1 MSNFLGTKL
10 AKMAIDIV
18 WFKRDLRI
26 FDHSPLSLA
35 AKNGTILP
43 VFIFEPELWKKPDH
57 SYRHYIF
64 LKEALNDL
72 EKQLQSVGANLT
84 VMVGHAVDI
93 FDKLNSQYKIKTI
106 FSYEETWN
114 LWTYNRDKAV
124 RSWARANKVEWI
136 ETPKNGV
143 VRKLGDRNGWS
154 RRWYATM
161 SATLSY
167 PPNKIESITVRSDNI
182 PEASHLNLSTQQ
194 ACSTQIATRLQAI
207 NTLNSFL
214 HSRGQNY
221 TFEMSSP
228 ITAENSCSRISPYL
242 AFGQI
247 SVREAFQLTEKR
259 IHELRGVD
267 TKYSKSLKSFS
278 SRLRWHCH
286 FTQKIEDQPN
296 IEINTLHSSF
306 ENLRPSFGDQK
317 LLNAWANG
325 TTGYPMIDACMR
337 YLNATGWLNFR
348 MRAMLV
354 SFASYHLWLDWRQT
368 ASHLARQF
376 LDYEPGIHY
385 SQIQMQSGTTG
396 MNSIRIYNP
405 IKQGMD
411 QDPDGIFIRK
421 WVPELKDIPKQ
432 FIHQPWLLENSS
444 LNYSK
449 PIVDEKLARTAAK
462 EKIYSL
468 KKQIK
473 NSVETASLVQKHAS
487 RLNRRPRR
495 KPKASIAVKQQLSL
509 DL

>member
-1 MSNFLGTKL
+1 MSQINAEIF
-10 AKMAIDIV
+10 
-18 WFKRDLRI
+18 WFKRDLRVVDN
-26 FDHSPLSLA
+26 FPLSQA
-35 AKNGTILP
+35 ASNGP
-43 VFIFEPELWKKPDH
+43 VVPLYIFEPELWTQRDH
-57 SYRHYIF
+57 SYRHYVF
-64 LKEALNDL
+64 LKGALEDLKNQLNFLGSDLTVKVGNASEILNDL
-72 EKQLQSVGANLT
+72 CSKYQ
-84 VMVGHAVDI
+84 
-93 FDKLNSQYKIKTI
+93 IKRI
-106 FSYEETWN
+106 WSHQETWN
-114 LWTYNRDKAV
+114 FWTYKRDLSV
-124 RSWARANKVEWI
+124 RNWAATNGVSWVEI
-136 ETPKNGV
+136 PRNGV
-143 VRKLGDRNGWS
+143 VRRLINRDGWS
-154 RRWYATM
+154 KKWNATM
-161 SATLSY
+161 AAPTVPAPKKILTL
-167 PPNKIESITVRSDNI
+167 KIQSDDI
-182 PEASHLNLSTQQ
+182 PTGYKLNLSLDQPVS
-194 ACSTQIATRLQAI
+194 AQIPKRKKALETLESF
-207 NTLNSFL
+207 LNS
-214 HSRGQNY
+214 RGSNY
-221 TFEMSSP
+221 SVEMSSP

-247 SVREAFQLTEKR
+247 SIREAYQITEKR
-259 IHELRGVD
+259 ARQLSGLD
-267 TKYSKSLKSFS
+267 TKCSKSLKSFS

-286 FTQKIEDQPN
+286 FMQKIEDQPN
-296 IEINTLHSSF
+296 IEITTLHSSF
-306 ENLRPSFGDQK
+306 ENLRPPFADQK
-317 LLNAWANG
+317 LLKAWETG

-368 ASHLARQF
+368 ALHLARQF

-411 QDPDGIFIRK
+411 QDPDGTFIRK

-449 PIVDEKLARTAAK
+449 PIVDERLARTAAQ

-487 RLNRRPRR
+487 RLKRRPRR
-495 KPKASIAVKQQLSL
+495 KLKASIPVKQQLSL

>member
-1 MSNFLGTKL
+1 MNNHDS
-10 AKMAIDIV
+10 AIV

-26 FDHSPLSLA
+26 HDHLPLVQAS
-35 AKNGTILP
+35 KYNQVLP
-43 VFIFEPELWKKPDH
+43 LYIFEPELWKQPDH
-57 SYRHYIF
+57 SYRHYF
-64 LKEALNDL
+64 YLKESLNDL
-72 EKQLQSVGANLT
+72 EKELKSLGANLT
-84 VMVGHAVDI
+84 VMVGNAPDI
-93 FDKLNSQYKIKTI
+93 FGRLHSRYNIKTI
-106 FSYEETWN
+106 FSHEETWN
-114 LWTYNRDKAV
+114 LWTYDRDRAV
-124 RSWARANKVEWI
+124 RSWARDSKVEWI

-143 VRKLGDRNGWS
+143 VRNLDDRNGWS
-154 RRWYATM
+154 RKWYATM
-161 SATLSY
+161 SASLIH
-167 PPNKIESITVRSDNI
+167 PPKKINCINCKSDII
-182 PEASHLNLSTQQ
+182 PEALHLSLSSKQ
-194 ACSTQIATRLQAI
+194 AVSPQPATRLAAI
-207 NTLNSFL
+207 SNLNSFL
-214 HSRGQNY
+214 HSRGHNY

-228 ITAENSCSRISPYL
+228 VTAEKSCSRISPYL

-247 SVREAFQLTEKR
+247 SVREVYQLTEKR
-259 IHELRGVD
+259 IRELRGVD

-286 FTQKIEDQPN
+286 FMQKLEDQPN

-306 ENLRPSFGDQK
+306 ETLRPSFGDQK

-411 QDPDGIFIRK
+411 QDPDGTFIRK

-449 PIVDEKLARTAAK
+449 PIVDEKLARTAAQ

-487 RLNRRPRR
+487 RLKRRPRR
-495 KPKASIAVKQQLSL
+495 KLKASTPVKQQLSL

>member
-1 MSNFLGTKL
+1 MLP
-10 AKMAIDIV
+10 DVEVV
-18 WFKRDLRI
+18 WFKRDLRTV
-26 FDHSPLSLA
+26 DNLVLSLA
-35 AKNGTILP
+35 AKSGVVLP
-43 VFIFEPELWKKPDH
+43 IYIFEPELWREPDL
-57 SYRHYIF
+57 SYRHYKF
-64 LKEALNDL
+64 LKEALLDL
-72 EKQLQSVGANLT
+72 DYHLKTLGSQLVILVGNAI
-84 VMVGHAVDI
+84 DI
-93 FDKLNSQYKIKTI
+93 FNHLNSKFKLNTI
-106 FSYEETWN
+106 YSHEETWN
-114 LWTYNRDKAV
+114 LWTYNRDKTVKAWT
-124 RSWARANKVEWI
+124 RENNVEWI
-136 ETPKNGV
+136 EMPKNGV
-143 VRKLGDRNGWS
+143 IRNLNDRNGWS
-154 RRWYATM
+154 RRWYTEM
-161 SATLSY
+161 SAPLI
-167 PPNKIESITVRSDNI
+167 PPPQKIESVKIVSDNI
-182 PEASHLNLSTQQ
+182 PEAEYLGLSTKQ
-194 ACSTQIATRLQAI
+194 ASSAQSAKRSAAMD
-207 NTLNSFL
+207 TLNTFL
-214 HSRGQNY
+214 SIRGQNY
-221 TFEMSSP
+221 RYEMSSP
-228 ITAENSCSRISPYL
+228 ITAEDSCSRISPYL

-247 SVREAFQLTEKR
+247 SVREAYQLTEQR
-259 IHELRGVD
+259 IRELRGVD

-286 FTQKIEDQPN
+286 FMQKLEDQPG

-306 ENLRPSFGDQK
+306 ENLRPSFGDHK
-317 LLNAWANG
+317 LLNAWETGA
-325 TTGYPMIDACMR
+325 TGYPMVDACMR

-405 IKQGMD
+405 IKQGID
-411 QDPDGIFIRK
+411 QDPNGKFIK
-421 WVPELKDIPKQ
+421 NWVPELKDIPNQ
-432 FIHQPWLLENSS
+432 FIHQPWLLKDSNIK
-444 LNYSK
+444 YPK
-449 PIVDEKLARTAAK
+449 PIVDEKHARTAAK

>member
-1 MSNFLGTKL
+1 MQI
-10 AKMAIDIV
+10 M

-26 FDHSPLSLA
+26 EDNSALSEAAKRGPVLPLYILEKDLWKEEDMSARHYQFLAECLNELDISLA
-35 AKNGTILP
+35 ELGQPLILKIGNA
-43 VFIFEPELWKKPDH
+43 VEV
-57 SYRHYIF
+57 
-64 LKEALNDL
+64 LNDL
-72 EKQLQSVGANLT
+72 IGRHRVEAIWSHQ
-84 VMVGHAVDI
+84 
-93 FDKLNSQYKIKTI
+93 
-106 FSYEETWN
+106 ETWN

-194 ACSTQIATRLQAI
+194 ACSTQIATRLEAI

-306 ENLRPSFGDQK
+306 ENLRPSIGDQK

-337 YLNATGWLNFR
+337 YLNTTGWLNFR

-449 PIVDEKLARTAAK
+449 PIVDEKLARTAAQ

-495 KPKASIAVKQQLSL
+495 KLEESIPVKRQLSL

>member
-1 MSNFLGTKL
+1 MRSKL
-10 AKMAIDIV
+10 ENRIINIV
-18 WFKRDLRI
+18 WFKRDLRV
-26 FDHSPLSLA
+26 FDNIPLSLA
-35 AKNGTILP
+35 ADNSTILP
-43 VFIFEPELWKKPDH
+43 IFIFEPELWKEPDH
-57 SYRHYIF
+57 SYRHYVF
-64 LKEALNDL
+64 LKESLTDL
-72 EKQLQSVGANLT
+72 EKQLEALGANLA
-84 VMVGHAVDI
+84 VLVGQAVDI
-93 FDKLNSQYKIKTI
+93 FKSLNSRYQIKTI
-106 FSYEETWN
+106 FSHQETWN
-114 LWTYNRDKAV
+114 LWSYNRDKAV
-124 RSWARANKVEWI
+124 KSWAKNNGVEWVEI
-136 ETPKNGV
+136 PKNGV
-143 VRKLGDRNGWS
+143 VRNLEDRNGWS
-154 RRWYATM
+154 RKWHAVM
-161 SATLSY
+161 SAPLQ
-167 PPNKIESITVRSDNI
+167 PPPHKIVSLKIKSDKI
-182 PEASHLNLSTQQ
+182 PEASHLHLATSQE
-194 ACSTQIATRLQAI
+194 CSIQTATRAAAI
-207 NTLNSFL
+207 DTLNSFL
-214 HSRGQNY
+214 QSRGQNY

-228 ITAENSCSRISPYL
+228 ITAEKSCSRISPYL

-247 SVREAFQLTEKR
+247 SVREAYQTTEKR
-259 IHELRGVD
+259 LNELRGVD

-286 FTQKIEDQPN
+286 FTQKLEDQPN

-337 YLNATGWLNFR
+337 YLNTTGWLNFR

>member
-1 MSNFLGTKL
+1 VQ
-10 AKMAIDIV
+10 IV
-18 WFKRDLRI
+18 WFKRDLRV
-26 FDHSPLSLA
+26 FDHTPLSLA
-35 AKNGTILP
+35 SKNGTILP
-43 VFIFEPELWKKPDH
+43 IFIFEPELWRKPDH
-57 SYRHYIF
+57 SYRHYMF
-64 LKEALNDL
+64 LREALRDL
-72 EKQLQSVGANLT
+72 EKQLKSLGANLT
-84 VMVGHAVDI
+84 ILVGNAVDV
-93 FDKLNSQYKIKTI
+93 FDKLNSQYKINSI

-114 LWTYNRDKAV
+114 LWTYDRDTAV
-124 RSWARANKVEWI
+124 RSWASDNKVEWI
-136 ETPKNGV
+136 ESPKNGV
-143 VRKLGDRNGWS
+143 FRNLGNRNGWS
-154 RRWYATM
+154 RNWYETM
-161 SATLSY
+161 SAALT
-167 PPNKIESITVRSDNI
+167 PTPKKIKSTNVKSDNI
-182 PEASHLNLSTQQ
+182 PEAIDLNLSTKQ
-194 ACSTQIATRLQAI
+194 ACSFQTATRLAAI
-207 NTLNSFL
+207 DTLNSFL
-214 HSRGQNY
+214 YSRGHNY

-247 SVREAFQLTEKR
+247 SVREAYQLTEKR
-259 IHELRGVD
+259 LRELRGVD
-267 TKYSKSLKSFS
+267 TKYSKSLESFS

-286 FTQKIEDQPN
+286 FTQKLEDQPN
-296 IEINTLHSSF
+296 IETNTLHSSF
-306 ENLRPSFGDQK
+306 ENLRPSFGDNK
-317 LLNAWANG
+317 FLNSWENG

-411 QDPDGIFIRK
+411 QDPDGKFIRK

-444 LNYSK
+444 LSYPN
-449 PIVDEKLARTAAK
+449 PIVDEKLARTAAQ

-473 NSVETASLVQKHAS
+473 NSVETASLIHKHAS

-495 KPKASIAVKQQLSL
+495 KLKASIPVKQQLSL

>member
-1 MSNFLGTKL
+1 MDNRNT
-10 AKMAIDIV
+10 AIV
-18 WFKRDLRI
+18 WFKRDLRVH
-26 FDHSPLSLA
+26 DHLPLVQAS
-35 AKNGTILP
+35 KHNQVLP
-43 VFIFEPELWKKPDH
+43 LYIFEPELWMQTDH

-64 LKEALNDL
+64 LKESLRDL
-72 EKQLQSVGANLT
+72 EKELKNLGANLT
-84 VMVGHAVDI
+84 VLVGNATDI
-93 FDKLNSQYKIKTI
+93 FDRLYSHYDFKTI
-106 FSYEETWN
+106 FSHEETWN

-124 RSWARANKVEWI
+124 GSWAKDKKVEWI

-143 VRKLGDRNGWS
+143 VRNLKDRNGWS
-154 RRWYATM
+154 RKWYATM
-161 SATLSY
+161 TTTLIPLPKRINSL
-167 PPNKIESITVRSDNI
+167 KVRSDKI
-182 PEASHLNLSTQQ
+182 PDASQLNLSTEQV
-194 ACSTQIATRLQAI
+194 SSSQIATRLAAI
-207 NTLNSFL
+207 DTLNSFL
-214 HSRGQNY
+214 SLRGHNY
-221 TFEMSSP
+221 KFEMSSP
-228 ITAENSCSRISPYL
+228 ITAETSCSRISPYL

-247 SVREAFQLTEKR
+247 SIRETYQMTEKR
-259 IHELRGVD
+259 LRELRGTD

-286 FTQKIEDQPN
+286 FMQKLEDQPN

-306 ENLRPSFGDQK
+306 ENLRPSFGDHK
-317 LLNAWANG
+317 LLNAWETG
-325 TTGYPMIDACMR
+325 TTGFPMIDACMR
-337 YLNATGWLNFR
+337 YLNTTGWLNFR

-385 SQIQMQSGTTG
+385 NQIQMQSGTTG

-411 QDPDGIFIRK
+411 QDPDGTFIRK

-432 FIHQPWLLENSS
+432 FIHQPWLLESSS

-449 PIVDEKLARTAAK
+449 PIVDEKLARTAAQ

-495 KPKASIAVKQQLSL
+495 KTKARIAVKQQLSL

>member
-1 MSNFLGTKL
+1 MIATK
-10 AKMAIDIV
+10 IDIF

-26 FDHSPLSLA
+26 FDNVPLSLA
-35 AKNGTILP
+35 SKSDNVIP
-43 VFIFEPELWKKPDH
+43 IFIFEPNLWKGPDH
-57 SYRHYIF
+57 SYRHYMF
-64 LKEALNDL
+64 LKEALRDL
-72 EKQLQSVGANLT
+72 EKQLASIGADLAVLVGSAL
-84 VMVGHAVDI
+84 DI
-93 FDKLNSQYKIKTI
+93 FNRLNSYYKIDTI
-106 FSYEETWN
+106 FSHQETWN
-114 LWTYNRDKAV
+114 LWTYKRDKEIK
-124 RSWARANKVEWI
+124 SWARANHIKWI
-136 ETPKNGV
+136 EEPRNGV
-143 VRKLGDRNGWS
+143 VRNLNDRNGWS
-154 RRWYATM
+154 KKWYVSM
-161 SATLSY
+161 SAPLTAVPCKLKSI
-167 PPNKIESITVRSDNI
+167 KIRSDDI
-182 PEASHLNLSTQQ
+182 PPPSYLNLSTEQPTSLQ
-194 ACSTQIATRLQAI
+194 SATRSAAI

-214 HSRGQNY
+214 HFRGHNY

-228 ITAENSCSRISPYL
+228 ITAEYSCSRISPYL

-247 SVREAFQLTEKR
+247 SVREAYQITEKR
-259 IHELRGVD
+259 VHELRDVD
-267 TKYSKSLKSFS
+267 SKYSKSLKSFL

-286 FTQKIEDQPN
+286 FMQKLEDQPN
-296 IEINTLHSSF
+296 IETNTLHSSF

-317 LLNAWANG
+317 LLNAWENG

-354 SFASYHLWLDWRQT
+354 SFASYHLWLDWRRT

-411 QDPDGIFIRK
+411 QDPDGKFIRK
-421 WVPELKDIPKQ
+421 WVPELKVLPKQ
-432 FIHQPWLLENSS
+432 FIHQPWLLEDSS
-444 LNYSK
+444 LNYPK
-449 PIVDEKLARTAAK
+449 PIVDEKLARTAAQ

-473 NSVETASLVQKHAS
+473 NSVETASIVKKHAS

-495 KPKASIAVKQQLSL
+495 KLRAGIPLKQQLSL

>member
-1 MSNFLGTKL
+1 
-10 AKMAIDIV
+10 
-18 WFKRDLRI
+18 
-26 FDHSPLSLA
+26 
-35 AKNGTILP
+35 
-43 VFIFEPELWKKPDH
+43 
-57 SYRHYIF
+57 
-64 LKEALNDL
+64 
-72 EKQLQSVGANLT
+72 
-84 VMVGHAVDI
+84 
-93 FDKLNSQYKIKTI
+93 
-106 FSYEETWN
+106 
-114 LWTYNRDKAV
+114 
-124 RSWARANKVEWI
+124 
-136 ETPKNGV
+136 
-143 VRKLGDRNGWS
+143 
-154 RRWYATM
+154 
-161 SATLSY
+161 
-167 PPNKIESITVRSDNI
+167 
-182 PEASHLNLSTQQ
+182 
-194 ACSTQIATRLQAI
+194 
-207 NTLNSFL
+207 
-214 HSRGQNY
+214 
-221 TFEMSSP
+221 
-228 ITAENSCSRISPYL
+228 
-242 AFGQI
+242 
-247 SVREAFQLTEKR
+247 
-259 IHELRGVD
+259 
-267 TKYSKSLKSFS
+267 
-278 SRLRWHCH
+278 
-286 FTQKIEDQPN
+286 
-296 IEINTLHSSF
+296 
-306 ENLRPSFGDQK
+306 
-317 LLNAWANG
+317 
-325 TTGYPMIDACMR
+325 MIDACMR

-449 PIVDEKLARTAAK
+449 PIVDEKLARTTAQ
-462 EKIYSL
+462 ERIYSL